1 MSTIHTPACDR
12 YLSAAQGDP
21 QFARMVAEFRDLS
34 DSEIRDKILEYRD
47 DDLGTPVG
55 DFMRRLWPL
64 LTEGAQR

>member
-1 MSTIHTPACDR
+1 MNAPHTPACDR
-12 YLSAAQGDP
+12 YLSAAQSDP

-34 DSEIRDKILEYRD
+34 DAEIRDKILEYRD

-64 LTEGAQR
+64 LTEGAGR